1 MIAGFSGKT
10 DIQVLSNYIKY
21 FTSRTSRLAARFI
34 TLQDAS
40 TNFGFTGS
48 PAFFKESNGSYRVVG
63 VNVGNFGGE
72 VRIVPIHRV
81 R

>member
-1 MIAGFSGKT
+1 MKTLRVLLLALIAWTLFPAPVEAATIYNRYGM
-10 DIQVLSNYIKY
+10 VLI
-21 FTSRTSRLAARFI
+21 
-34 TLQDAS
+34 
-40 TNFGFTGS
+40 
-48 PAFFKESNGSYRVVG
+48 KESNGSYRVVG